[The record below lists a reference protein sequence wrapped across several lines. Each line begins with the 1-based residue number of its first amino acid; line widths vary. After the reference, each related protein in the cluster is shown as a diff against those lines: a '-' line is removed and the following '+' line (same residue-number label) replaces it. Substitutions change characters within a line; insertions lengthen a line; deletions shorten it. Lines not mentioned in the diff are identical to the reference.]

1 MGIAANI
8 RASMELKKAEKE
20 NKAARLRAEA
30 IAIGIQS
37 DAMNKFFNSGYSH
50 GGAASGKT
58 WTEGYNSESLSPKSD
73 IEENRKMLR
82 ERSRDL
88 AMNAPMASAAINSSR
103 TNVIGKGLS
112 PKPKVDAELLGL
124 SPEEAKNLNQRI
136 KKEFSLWA
144 KSKLCDMCDLNNF
157 YELQQIA
164 FLDWLKNGEE
174 FIQIR
179 YEEPTANMP
188 YELRLNLIEADRVCN
203 PNSFGGDYTGENL
216 KNGSNPI
223 INGVEIDPNGK
234 VVAYHICSSHPGEID
249 GTKKWARVEKRGAKT
264 GNLNIIH
271 LFNAERANQ
280 YRGVPFL
287 APVIHSIK
295 QLTRYTEAE
304 VMAAVVNAMFS
315 VFITTEDGNEPE
327 AFTGEMEDNF
337 GPSQKDLD
345 LQDRFKLGTG
355 TINFLKT
362 GEAVT
367 PIQAAHPSGAYE
379 AFIQCMATQIGSALE
394 IAPEVL
400 LKRFQNNFSASKG
413 AINETWKSFMMRREW
428 FVADFCQEVYEMWFA
443 EAVAKGRV
451 DAPGFF
457 NDPLIRQAYTNATWT
472 GPAQGYLNPVA
483 EVNAAVTRIQNG
495 LSTREDECAAINGSD
510 YEDNIRTLK
519 SENEQL
525 ADANS
530 VFEEESNEDQYQR
543 SDSIGR

>member
-1 MGIAANI
+1 MGIMDNFKAN
-8 RASMELKKAEKE
+8 RELKIAEKE
-20 NKAARLRAEA
+20 NRAARLRAKTMAIELQSEA
-30 IAIGIQS
+30 IRT
-37 DAMNKFFNSGYSH
+37 FYNSGYSH

-58 WTEGYNSESLSPKSD
+58 WTEGYDSESLSAKSD
-73 IEENRKMLR
+73 IEENRKTLR

-88 AMNAPMASAAINSSR
+88 AMNAPMAAAAINSTR
-103 TNVIGKGLS
+103 TNVVGKGLS
-112 PKPKVDAELLGL
+112 PKPKVDAELLGI
-124 SPEEAKNLNQRI
+124 SSEEAKDLNQRI

-144 KSKLCDMCDLNNF
+144 KSKLCDICDLNNF

-174 FIQIR
+174 FIQLR
-179 YEEPTANMP
+179 YDKPTKTMP
-188 YELRLNLIEADRVCN
+188 YELRLNLIEADRVCT
-203 PNSFGGDYTGENL
+203 PNSYGGEYTGQDL
-216 KNGSNPI
+216 KKGANTI
-223 INGVEIDPNGK
+223 VNGVEIDADGK
-234 VVAYHICSSHPGEID
+234 VIAYHVCSSHPAEAG
-249 GTKKWARVEKRGAKT
+249 GLKKWTRVVKRGDKT

-271 LFNAERANQ
+271 LFNAERAGQ

-304 VMAAVVNAMFS
+304 VMAAVVNAMFA

-327 AFTGEMEDNF
+327 AFTGEMEDSF
-337 GPSQKDLD
+337 GPSQKELD

-362 GEAVT
+362 GESVT
-367 PIQAAHPSGAYE
+367 PVQAEHPAGSYE
-379 AFIQCMATQIGSALE
+379 NFIQSMATQIGSALE

-428 FVADFCQEVYEMWFA
+428 FVSDFCQEVYEIWFA
-443 EAVAKGRV
+443 EAVAKGRIN
-451 DAPGFF
+451 APGFF

-495 LSTREDECAAINGSD
+495 LSTHEDECASINGSD
-510 YEDNIRTLK
+510 YEDNIRTLE

-525 ADANS
+525 TTANAI
-530 VFEEESNEDQYQR
+530 FREDK
-543 SDSIGR
+543 DEN

>member
-1 MGIAANI
+1 MGIADNF

-20 NKAARLRAEA
+20 NKAARLRAETL
-30 IAIGIQS
+30 AIGVQTQALH
-37 DAMNKFFNSGYSH
+37 DFYNSGYSH

-73 IEENRKMLR
+73 IEENRKLLR

-88 AMNAPMASAAINSSR
+88 AMNAPMAAAAINSTR
-103 TNVIGKGLS
+103 TNVVGKGLS

-124 SPEEAKNLNQRI
+124 SPEGAKELNQRI

-144 KSKLCDMCDLNNF
+144 KSKLCDTNDLNNF
-157 YELQQIA
+157 YEMQQIA

-174 FIQIR
+174 FIQLK
-179 YEEPTANMP
+179 YDKATPNMP
-188 YELRLNLIEADRVCN
+188 YELRLNLIEADRVCS
-203 PNSFGGDYTGENL
+203 PNSFGTDYTGEEIKSGANT
-216 KNGSNPI
+216 I

-234 VVAYHICSSHPGEID
+234 VVAYHICSSHPGEFGND
-249 GTKKWARVEKRGAKT
+249 KKWTRVAKRGDKT

-271 LFNAERANQ
+271 LFNAERAAQ

-287 APVIHSIK
+287 APVIHSVK

-304 VMAAVVNAMFS
+304 VMAAVVNSMFA

-327 AFTGEMEDNF
+327 AFTGEMEDDY
-337 GPSQKDLD
+337 GAPQKDLD

-355 TINFLKT
+355 TINFLKN

-367 PIQAAHPSGAYE
+367 PIQAEHPSGAYE
-379 AFIQCMATQIGSALE
+379 SFIQSMAMQIGSALE

-428 FVADFCQEVYEMWFA
+428 FVSDFCQEVYEIWFA
-443 EAVAKGRV
+443 EAVAKGRIN
-451 DAPGFF
+451 APGFF

-483 EVNAAVTRIQNG
+483 EVNAAIARIQNG
-495 LSTREDECAAINGSD
+495 LSTHEDECAAINGSD
-510 YEDNIRTLK
+510 FEDNIRTLK

-530 VFEEESNEDQYQR
+530 VFEEESDEDQYQR
-543 SDSIGR
+543 PDSIGR